1 VTWKMMFWIAVGI
14 ASLVIWAEGT
24 AGALRLLPIGLVFF
38 WAAIAQWQ
46 DGPGKGPVSIVLVPG
61 LVVFAFVGLFALAWG
76 FNWAG
81 TATGSSTSALA
92 LLFVPIW
99 AVGVGAVVAVGVALI
114 APDPFGRARR
124 RTSGCS

>member
-1 VTWKMMFWIAVGI
+1 MFGI
-14 ASLVIWAEGT
+14 AGGLAALIVWAEGS
-24 AGALRLLPIGLVFF
+24 AGAFSLLPIVLVFF
-38 WAAIAQWQ
+38 WAAIAQWR
-46 DGPGKGPVSIVLVPG
+46 DGPGDGPVPIVLIPG
-61 LVVFAFVGLFALAWG
+61 LVVFAFLGLFALAWG

-99 AVGVGAVVAVGVALI
+99 AVGIAVIVAVGVALL

>member
-1 VTWKMMFWIAVGI
+1 MFWMAIGVS
-14 ASLVIWAEGT
+14 SLVIWAEGMG
-24 AGALRLLPIGLVFF
+24 GALSLLPIGLVFF

-46 DGPGKGPVSIVLVPG
+46 DGPGDGPVPIVLVPG
-61 LVVFAFVGLFALAWG
+61 LVVFTVVGLFALAWG

-99 AVGVGAVVAVGVALI
+99 AVGLGAVAAVGVALI
-114 APDPFGRARR
+114 APDPLGRARR
-124 RTSGCS
+124 RTRG